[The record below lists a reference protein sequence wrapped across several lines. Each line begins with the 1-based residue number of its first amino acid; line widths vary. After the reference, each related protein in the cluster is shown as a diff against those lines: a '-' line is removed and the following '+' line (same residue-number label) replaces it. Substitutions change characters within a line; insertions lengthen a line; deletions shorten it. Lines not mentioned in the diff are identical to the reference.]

1 MSEGDPARP
10 SGDTDPYRRLRVF
23 LAVRSATTSATNMQA
38 VAVGWYVYALT
49 GSALDLGLIGLMQF
63 LPFAGLALP
72 AGHLIDR
79 VPRRRIVC
87 AALTAG
93 ALCNVTLAVAAYT
106 GTGSAGLIF
115 LIVACLGAAR
125 AFEQPAMQ
133 SWPVQLVPSQ
143 IFPRAAAWNSLV
155 SQAAVIT
162 GPSLGGLL
170 YLFGPTVPFIVAA
183 TVIAAGAGGVLLLP
197 ATRIAAASE
206 PLSWRGFTDGIRFI
220 WRNEIVRG
228 AISLDLFAVLFGG
241 AVALLPI
248 FARDILAVGPAGLGL
263 LRSAPA
269 LGALL
274 TGLVLTRRP
283 PQRHVGQRM
292 LIAVAIYGAATIVF
306 GLSRSPLISVLA
318 LMTVGAADM
327 LSVVIRSTMVQIAA
341 PDAIRGRVT
350 AVSSL
355 FTGTSNQLGQFESGV
370 TAAWFGPVG
379 SVLLGG
385 AVTLILVG
393 LWVQR
398 FPALRSMDRLAV
410 RASAEA

>member
-1 MSEGDPARP
+1 L
-10 SGDTDPYRRLRVF
+10 RLF
-23 LAVRSATTSATNMQA
+23 LAVRFATTAATNMQA
-38 VAVGWYVYALT
+38 VAVGWYIYALT
-49 GSALDLGLIGLMQF
+49 GSALDLGFIGLMQF

-79 VPRRRIVC
+79 VSRRRIVC
-87 AALTAG
+87 GALTVG
-93 ALCNVTLAVAAYT
+93 ASCNIVLAILAFT
-106 GTGSAGLIF
+106 GTGSAGSIF
-115 LIVACLGAAR
+115 VLVACLGAAR

-133 SWPVQLVPSQ
+133 SWPVQLVPAE
-143 IFPRAAAWNSLV
+143 IFPRAAAWNSLA
-155 SQAAVIT
+155 SQAAVVT
-162 GPSLGGLL
+162 GPSIGGLL
-170 YLFGPTVPFIVAA
+170 YLLGPAVPFIVAA
-183 TVIAAGAGGVLLLP
+183 TMIGIGAGGVLLLP

-206 PLSWRGFTDGIRFI
+206 PLSWSGFTDGIRFI

-228 AISLDLFAVLFGG
+228 AITLDLFAVLFGG

-269 LGALL
+269 LGALV
-274 TGLVLTRRP
+274 TGFVLTRRP

-292 LIAVAIYGAATIVF
+292 LIAVGVYGVATIVF
-306 GLSRSPLISVLA
+306 GLSRSPLLSVLA

-327 LSVVIRSTMVQIAA
+327 LSVVIRSTMVQVAA

-350 AVSSL
+350 AVNSL

-379 SVLLGG
+379 SVLFGG
-385 AVTLILVG
+385 TATLLLVG

-398 FPALRSMDRLAV
+398 FPALRSMDRLAA
-410 RASAEA
+410 RSA